1 MSMCKDRLAISALT
15 LLLAVTGVAPA
26 SADEP
31 PTLDIADAMR
41 ASFKD
46 KKQATLARLEQDQTQ
61 RLCSAPGGALSP
73 AAAARV
79 VEMNRATLAGPADG
93 VYLGDHVAGERVAM
107 TGSGLQW
114 NDDPSKPNGGNCYAC
129 HEMAAK
135 ELAYGTLGPSLK
147 HYGKLRGASPQM
159 LEYTWNKIYNS
170 NALVPCSLMP
180 RFGHQ
185 RILTEQQMKDVMAY
199 LFAKDSPVNQ

>member
-1 MSMCKDRLAISALT
+1 MPTCKKNRLVPLLT
-15 LLLAVTGVAPA
+15 LLLAIGGGAPA

-31 PTLDIADAMR
+31 PALDIASAMR

-46 KKQATLARLEQDQTQ
+46 KKQATLARLEQDDTQ

-73 AAAARV
+73 EDASRI
-79 VEMNRATLAGPADG
+79 VEMNRATLAGPSDG

-114 NDDPSKPNGGNCYAC
+114 NDDPAKPNGGNCYAC

-159 LEYTWNKIYNS
+159 LEYTWNKLYNS

-199 LFAKDSPVNQ
+199 LFATDSPVNQ

>member
-1 MSMCKDRLAISALT
+1 MPTRKKKLVVPALT
-15 LLLAVTGVAPA
+15 LLLAISGVTPA
-26 SADEP
+26 KAEESA
-31 PTLDIADAMR
+31 TLDIEAAMR

-46 KKQATLARLEQDQTQ
+46 KKQATLSRLERDETQ

-73 AAAARV
+73 ADASRV
-79 VEMNRATLAGPADG
+79 VEMNRATLAPPSDG
-93 VYLGDHVAGERVAM
+93 VYLGDHAAGERIAM

-114 NDDPSKPNGGNCYAC
+114 NDDPAKPNGGNCYAC

-199 LFAKDSPVNQ
+199 LFANDSPVNQ

>member
-1 MSMCKDRLAISALT
+1 MPTCKDRLAIPALT

-31 PTLDIADAMR
+31 PALDIAGAMR

-46 KKQATLARLEQDQTQ
+46 KKQATLSRLEQDETQ

-73 AAAARV
+73 ADASRI
-79 VEMNRATLAGPADG
+79 VEMNRATLAAPSDG
-93 VYLGDHVAGERVAM
+93 VYLGDHAAGERVAM

-199 LFAKDSPVNQ
+199 LFANDSPVNQ